1 LEQGNVVVNYTLREG
16 NQCADFFAKLGASS
30 DVEFLRHESPPV
42 NLKNLLQ
49 SDAAGIFYL
58 RE

>member
-1 LEQGNVVVNYTLREG
+1 MINHTLREE
-16 NQCADFFAKLGASS
+16 NQCADFFAKFDAIS
-30 DVEFLRHESPPV
+30 DVEFLRHESPLV
-42 NLKNLLQ
+42 NLKNSLQ